1 MDSSYLIQAIA
12 QCEEALGEQ
21 ANNSETWQDAF
32 TDLGN
37 LLQGMGQFDRAIV
50 WHSLALESEAN
61 LGEVYCQLGELH
73 ILEKNWSAALNSFEN
88 ALEYL
93 PNSAKIYS
101 SLAQINGQL
110 QDKEAEMNSW
120 YKAIEINP
128 NLVNNTGYYKL
139 AKALEQSGALD
150 KAIVCY
156 QKATEGKG
164 RIVPAFYD
172 LGEIYLRQRKL
183 EAAQATYEKILAIEP
198 TEARAQYKLGSINL
212 QKRSFDQAI
221 DCFRQTIKN
230 APDFP
235 WAYRDLV
242 KTFLLLGKWDE
253 AISTCYA
260 ILNLVDEYPWVYSH
274 LGNALREKG
283 KFNEAAINFQ
293 KTCAYRGW
301 QKCEDNNYFFTLDI
315 FSHRIETWTEQL
327 QSLQGVK
334 GIKALEIGFYQGMS
348 ACWLLDT
355 ILTEATAH
363 LTCIDRSYNPKLK
376 ENIIKTGAESKV
388 TLLSGNSHELLATC
402 EANSFDLINLQDRCK
417 LSDHVGK
424 NTELAWQL
432 LKSQGLMILNYYG
445 WRNPSNNQENPQA
458 GIDQFLNSVKN
469 QWQPVYQSP
478 QTFQLI
484 IRKI

>member
-1 MDSSYLIQAIA
+1 MDSSYLIQAIV
-12 QCEEALGEQ
+12 QCEEAVEEKS
-21 ANNSETWQDAF
+21 NDSETWQEAF

-73 ILEKNWSAALNSFEN
+73 IMEKNWSAALASFEH

-93 PNSAKIYS
+93 PNSAKIYT

-110 QDKEAEMNSW
+110 QQKEAEMDAW
-120 YKAIEINP
+120 YKATQINP

-139 AKALEQSGALD
+139 AKALERKGDLEKAL
-150 KAIVCY
+150 ACY
-156 QKATEGKG
+156 QKAAEGEG
-164 RIVPAFYD
+164 GIIAAYYD
-172 LGEIYLRQRKL
+172 LGEIYQRKRQV
-183 EAAQATYEKILAIEP
+183 EQARAIYEQILSIQP
-198 TEARAQYKLGSINL
+198 NEARAQYKLGNIYL
-212 QKRSFDQAI
+212 QKRLFEQAI

-242 KTFLLLGKWDE
+242 KTFLILGKWDE

-283 KFNEAAINFQ
+283 KLTEAATNFQ

-301 QKCEDNNYFFTLDI
+301 SKCVDSNYFFTLDI
-315 FSHRIETWTEQL
+315 FSHRIEVWTEQL
-327 QSLQGVK
+327 RSLMVAAD
-334 GIKALEIGFYQGMS
+334 INALEVGFYQGMS

-355 ILTEATAH
+355 ILTHDTAR
-363 LTCIDRSYNPKLK
+363 LTCIDENYHPKLK
-376 ENIIKTGAESKV
+376 ENISKTGSEAKV
-388 TLLSGNSHELLATC
+388 NLLAGNSHELLAGLPP
-402 EANSFDLINLQDRCK
+402 ASFDLINLQDRCK
-417 LSDHVGK
+417 LTDHTEK

-432 LKSQGLMILNYYG
+432 LKPQGLMIFNYYG
-445 WRNPSNNQENPQA
+445 WRNPADSKEDPKI
-458 GIDQFLNSVKN
+458 GIDRFLNSIKG
-469 QWQPVYQSP
+469 QWQTTYQSP

-484 IRKI
+484 VRKV